1 MAVQPEDIRLLA
13 NDRFR
18 HLLESRAVGQIGQNA
33 LLYTLLILIVNETGS
48 SIYSTLLVTA
58 FILPSIFLGLPAG
71 GLADVLPRRP
81 LLVLG
86 YVMRA
91 ALAAGMIVSA
101 DDVWTVLLL
110 VLAFSTVGQ
119 LTGPAES
126 AALPTLVRRDQL
138 AAGNS
143 LFVLSVMVGQVV
155 GAVVLAP
162 LILKILSARASLG
175 VAAAMFLWAAFIVSL
190 VTGLRGRSDAEGA
203 RRGEGGLIDALTA
216 GWAVLRSSRRA
227 FLALVYLTV
236 VGTLGKALAVLAPH
250 YTKDV
255 LDIKTENAVF
265 VVAPAAIGAL
275 AALLLAPPLARW
287 LGALRVAAAGFVLFI
302 LGIVG
307 LGLVV
312 LVRDFLVENVELSLA
327 FVEREVGVSSISVVT
342 MAMMLAIPVGFAATV
357 VGVAA
362 KAVLNQEA
370 PEGKQGRVFATQSA
384 LSDALSLLPLFA
396 IGAVAEV
403 VGVREVLLVAAVAA
417 FLAGVYLSVSHRFGP
432 PQAQSADARQPTSS

>member
-1 MAVQPEDIRLLA
+1 MAVQPEDVRLLA

-18 HLLESRAVGQIGQNA
+18 RLLESRAVGQIGQNA

-58 FILPSIFLGLPAG
+58 FILPSILLGLPAG

-81 LLVLG
+81 LLVVG
-86 YVMRA
+86 YVLRA
-91 ALAAGMIVSA
+91 VLVVGMIVST
-101 DDVWTVLLL
+101 DDVWTILLL

-126 AALPTLVRRDQL
+126 AALPVLVRREQL
-138 AAGNS
+138 PAGNS
-143 LFVLSVMVGQVV
+143 LFVLAVMVGQVV

-162 LILKILSARASLG
+162 FILKIFGARVSLG

-190 VTGLRGRSDAEGA
+190 VTGLRA
-203 RRGEGGLIDALTA
+203 RAADEDPKRGEGGLMDALTA
-216 GWAVLRSSRRA
+216 GWAVLRSSRPA

-255 LDIKTENAVF
+255 LDIDTENAVF

-287 LGALRVAAAGFVLFI
+287 LGALRVAAAGFVLFV
-302 LGIVG
+302 LSIVG

-312 LVRDFLVENVELSLA
+312 LVRDFLLENVDLGLA
-327 FVEREVGVSSISVVT
+327 FVEREVGVSSVVT
-342 MAMMLAIPVGFAATV
+342 MAMILAIPVGFAATV

-396 IGAVAEV
+396 IGGVAEL
-403 VGVREVLLVAAVAA
+403 VGVREVLLVAAVLA
-417 FLAGVYLSVSHRFGP
+417 FVAGVYLTVSRRFGP
-432 PQAQSADARQPTSS
+432 PPHVQPAEAGQPTSS

>member
-1 MAVQPEDIRLLA
+1 MAVQPEDVRLLA
-13 NDRFR
+13 NDPFR
-18 HLLESRAVGQIGQNA
+18 RLLESRAVGQIGQNA

-58 FILPSIFLGLPAG
+58 FILPSILLGLPAG

-86 YVMRA
+86 YVLRA
-91 ALAAGMIVSA
+91 ALVAGMIVYS
-101 DDVWTVLLL
+101 DDVWTILLL

-126 AALPTLVRRDQL
+126 AALPTLVRRGQL

-143 LFVLSVMVGQVV
+143 LFVLSVMVGQGV
-155 GAVVLAP
+155 GAIVLAP
-162 LILKILSARASLG
+162 FVLKLFGARVSLG

-190 VTGLRGRSDAEGA
+190 VTGLRA
-203 RRGEGGLIDALTA
+203 RPVGEDPQRGEVSLMDALTA
-216 GWAVLRSSRRA
+216 GWMVLRSSRRA

-236 VGTLGKALAVLAPH
+236 VGTLGKALVVLSPH

-255 LDIKTENAVF
+255 LDIETENTVF

-275 AALLLAPPLARW
+275 AALLLAPPLARR
-287 LGALRVAAAGFVLFI
+287 LGALRVAVAGFVLYI

-312 LVRDFLVENVELSLA
+312 LVRDFIVDSVDIGFT
-327 FVEREVGVSSISVVT
+327 FVEQEVGVSSLSIVT
-342 MAMMLAIPVGFAATV
+342 MAMILAIPVGFAATV

-384 LSDALSLLPLFA
+384 LSDALSLLPLFI
-396 IGAVAEV
+396 IGGVAEL

-417 FLAGVYLSVSHRFGP
+417 FLAGVYVSVSRRFGP
-432 PQAQSADARQPTSS
+432 PPDLQPAGRR

>member
-1 MAVQPEDIRLLA
+1 MAVQPKDVRLLA

-18 HLLESRAVGQIGQNA
+18 RLLGSRAVGQTGQNV

-58 FILPSIFLGLPAG
+58 FILPSILLGLPAG

-86 YVMRA
+86 YVLRA
-91 ALAAGMIVSA
+91 ALAVGMIVST
-101 DDVWTVLLL
+101 DDVWTILLL

-126 AALPTLVRRDQL
+126 AALPILVGRDQL

-143 LFVLSVMVGQVV
+143 LFVLSVMVGQVL
-155 GAVVLAP
+155 GAIILAP
-162 LILKILSARASLG
+162 FTLKLFGARASLG
-175 VAAAMFLWAAFIVSL
+175 VAAAAFLWAAFIVSL
-190 VTGLRGRSDAEGA
+190 VTGLRA
-203 RRGEGGLIDALTA
+203 RPVGEVLQKGEGGLVEALTA
-216 GWAVLRSSRRA
+216 GWTVLRSSRRA

-255 LDIKTENAVF
+255 LNIDTENTVF

-275 AALLLAPPLARW
+275 AALLLAPALTRW
-287 LGALRVAAAGFVLFI
+287 LGALRVAAAGFVLYI

-312 LVRDFLVENVELSLA
+312 LVRDFLLENVQLGLA
-327 FVEREVGVSSISVVT
+327 FVERQVGVSSVIT
-342 MAMMLAIPVGFAATV
+342 MAMILSIPVGFAATV

-396 IGAVAEV
+396 IGGVAEL
-403 VGVREVLLVAAVAA
+403 VGVREVLLVAAVVA
-417 FLAGVYLSVSHRFGP
+417 FLVGVYLSVSRRFGP
-432 PQAQSADARQPTSS
+432 PAQGPPTGAGQPTSS

>member
-1 MAVQPEDIRLLA
+1 MAVLPEDVRLLA
-13 NDRFR
+13 NDPFR
-18 HLLESRAVGQIGQNA
+18 RLLESRAVGQIGQNA

-58 FILPSIFLGLPAG
+58 FILPSILLGLPAG
-71 GLADVLPRRP
+71 GLADILPRRP

-86 YVMRA
+86 YLLRAVLVM
-91 ALAAGMIVSA
+91 GMIIST
-101 DDVWTVLLL
+101 DDVWTILLL

-119 LTGPAES
+119 FTGPAES
-126 AALPTLVRRDQL
+126 ASLPVLVRREQL
-138 AAGNS
+138 PAGNS
-143 LFVLSVMVGQVV
+143 LFVLSVMVGQAV

-162 LILKILSARASLG
+162 FVLMIFGAGGSLG

-190 VTGLRGRSDAEGA
+190 VTGLRA
-203 RRGEGGLIDALTA
+203 RAADERPQRDESGLLDALTA
-216 GWAVLRSSRRA
+216 GWAVLRSSRQA

-255 LDIKTENAVF
+255 LNIDTENAVF

-275 AALLLAPPLARW
+275 AALLLAPLLARW
-287 LGALRVAAAGFVLFI
+287 FGALTVAAAGFVLFV
-302 LGIVG
+302 LSIVG

-312 LVRDFLVENVELSLA
+312 LVRDFIVDNVDFGFTFIEHQ
-327 FVEREVGVSSISVVT
+327 VPVSSISIVT
-342 MAMMLAIPVGFAATV
+342 MAMILAIPVGFAATV
-357 VGVAA
+357 VGVTA

-396 IGAVAEV
+396 IGGVAEL
-403 VGVREVLLVAAVAA
+403 VGVREVLLVAAVLA
-417 FLAGVYLSVSHRFGP
+417 FVAGVFLTVSRRFGP
-432 PQAQSADARQPTSS
+432 PPQAQPTEAR

>member
-1 MAVQPEDIRLLA
+1 MAVQPEDVRLLA

-18 HLLESRAVGQIGQNA
+18 RLLESRAVGQIGQNA

-58 FILPSIFLGLPAG
+58 FILPSILLGLPAG
-71 GLADVLPRRP
+71 GLADILPRRP

-86 YVMRA
+86 YVLRA
-91 ALAAGMIVSA
+91 VLVMGMIIST
-101 DDVWTVLLL
+101 DDVWTILLL

-126 AALPTLVRRDQL
+126 AALPVLVRREQL
-138 AAGNS
+138 PAGNS
-143 LFVLSVMVGQVV
+143 LFVLAVMVGQVV

-162 LILKILSARASLG
+162 FILKIFGARVSLG

-190 VTGLRGRSDAEGA
+190 VTGLRARAADEGPK
-203 RRGEGGLIDALTA
+203 RGEGGLMDALTA

-255 LDIKTENAVF
+255 LDIDTENAVF

-287 LGALRVAAAGFVLFI
+287 LGALRVAAAGFVLFV

-312 LVRDFLVENVELSLA
+312 LVRDFLLENVDLGLA
-327 FVEREVGVSSISVVT
+327 FVEREVGVSSVVT
-342 MAMMLAIPVGFAATV
+342 MAMILAIPVGFAATV

-396 IGAVAEV
+396 IGGVAEL
-403 VGVREVLLVAAVAA
+403 VGVREVLLVAAVLA
-417 FLAGVYLSVSHRFGP
+417 FVAGVYLTVSRRFGP
-432 PQAQSADARQPTSS
+432 PPHVQPAEAGQPTSS

>member
-1 MAVQPEDIRLLA
+1 M
-13 NDRFR
+13 
-18 HLLESRAVGQIGQNA
+18 
-33 LLYTLLILIVNETGS
+33 
-48 SIYSTLLVTA
+48 TA
-58 FILPSIFLGLPAG
+58 FILPSILLGLPAG

-86 YVMRA
+86 YVLRA
-91 ALAAGMIVSA
+91 ALAVGMIVYS
-101 DDVWTVLLL
+101 DDVWTILLL

-126 AALPTLVRRDQL
+126 AALPILVRRDQL

-143 LFVLSVMVGQVV
+143 LFVLSVMVGQAV

-162 LILKILSARASLG
+162 FVLKIFGARVSLG

-190 VTGLRGRSDAEGA
+190 VAGLRA
-203 RRGEGGLIDALTA
+203 RPGDESPQRGEGGLLDALTA
-216 GWAVLRSSRRA
+216 GWAVLRSSRPA

-236 VGTLGKALAVLAPH
+236 VGTLSKALAVLAPR
-250 YTKDV
+250 YTNDV
-255 LDIKTENAVF
+255 LNIEDAENTVF

-275 AALLLAPPLARW
+275 AALLLAPLLARF
-287 LGALRVAAAGFVLFI
+287 LGALRVAAAGFVLYI
-302 LGIVG
+302 LAIVG

-312 LVRDFLVENVELSLA
+312 LVRDFIVDNVDIGFT
-327 FVEREVGVSSISVVT
+327 FVEQEVGVSSISIVT
-342 MAMMLAIPVGFAATV
+342 MAMILAIPVGFAATV

-396 IGAVAEV
+396 IGAVAEL
-403 VGVREVLLVAAVAA
+403 VGVREVLLVAAVVA
-417 FLAGVYLSVSHRFGP
+417 FVAGVYLSVSRRFGP
-432 PQAQSADARQPTSS
+432 PPQLRPAEAGQPTSS

>member
-1 MAVQPEDIRLLA
+1 MAVQPEHVRLLA
-13 NDRFR
+13 NDNFR
-18 HLLESRAVGQIGQNA
+18 RLIESRAVGQIGQNA

-58 FILPSIFLGLPAG
+58 FILPSILLGLPAG

-86 YVMRA
+86 YLLRA
-91 ALAAGMIVSA
+91 ALAVGMIIST
-101 DDVWTVLLL
+101 DDVWTILLL
-110 VLAFSTVGQ
+110 VLAFSTIGQ

-126 AALPTLVRRDQL
+126 AALPIMVGRDQL
-138 AAGNS
+138 AGGNS
-143 LFVLSVMVGQVV
+143 LFVLSVMVGQVL
-155 GAVVLAP
+155 GAIVLAP
-162 LILKILSARASLG
+162 FTLKLFGARVSLG

-190 VTGLRGRSDAEGA
+190 VTGLRA
-203 RRGEGGLIDALTA
+203 RPVGEVLQKGEGGLVDALTT
-216 GWAVLRSSRRA
+216 GWTVLRSSRRA

-255 LDIKTENAVF
+255 LNIDTENTVF

-275 AALLLAPPLARW
+275 VALLLAPPLARW
-287 LGALRVAAAGFVLFI
+287 LGALRVAAAGFVLYI

-312 LVRDFLVENVELSLA
+312 LVRDFLLENVQLGLA
-327 FVEREVGVSSISVVT
+327 FVERQVGVSSVVT
-342 MAMMLAIPVGFAATV
+342 MAMILAIPVGFAATV

-362 KAVLNQEA
+362 KAILNQEA
-370 PEGKQGRVFATQSA
+370 PEGTQGRVFATQSA
-384 LSDALSLLPLFA
+384 ISDALSLLPLFA
-396 IGAVAEV
+396 IGGVAEL
-403 VGVREVLLVAAVAA
+403 VGVREVLLVAALVA
-417 FLAGVYLSVSHRFGP
+417 FLVGVYLSVSRRFGP
-432 PQAQSADARQPTSS
+432 PAQGTPPQSGQPTSS

>member
-1 MAVQPEDIRLLA
+1 MAVQPEDVRLLA
-13 NDRFR
+13 NDPFR

-58 FILPSIFLGLPAG
+58 FILPSILLGLPAG

-86 YVMRA
+86 YVVRA
-91 ALAAGMIVSA
+91 VLVAGIIISS
-101 DDVWTVLLL
+101 DDVWTILLL

-119 LTGPAES
+119 FTGPAES
-126 AALPTLVRRDQL
+126 AALPVLVRRDQL

-143 LFVLSVMVGQVV
+143 LFVLSVMVGQGV

-162 LILKILSARASLG
+162 FILKIFGARVSLG

-190 VTGLRGRSDAEGA
+190 VTGLRARPIAESVH
-203 RRGEGGLIDALTA
+203 RDEGGLMDALTA
-216 GWAVLRSSRRA
+216 GWAVLRSSRPA
-227 FLALVYLTV
+227 FLVLVYLTA
-236 VGTLGKALAVLAPH
+236 VGTLGKALAVLAPY

-255 LDIKTENAVF
+255 LGIETENTVF
-265 VVAPAAIGAL
+265 VVAPAGIGAVT
-275 AALLLAPPLARW
+275 ALLLAPPLARW
-287 LGALRVAAAGFVLFI
+287 LGALKVAAVGFVLYV

-312 LVRDFLVENVELSLA
+312 LVRDFLLENVELGLA
-327 FVEREVGVSSISVVT
+327 FVEREVGVSSVVT
-342 MAMMLAIPVGFAATV
+342 MAMILAIPVGFAATV
-357 VGVAA
+357 VGIAG

-396 IGAVAEV
+396 IGGVAEL
-403 VGVREVLLVAAVAA
+403 VGVREVLLVAAVAT
-417 FLAGVYLSVSHRFGP
+417 FVVGVYLSVSRRFGP
-432 PQAQSADARQPTSS
+432 RPQVQPAEAGSPTSS